1 MLGFLPFLRSY
12 KKKSS
17 PTATTIQINRNIFLF
32 LLLFFAGN
40 LTKRVFRSKSNH
52 HKLCASSQLLPDLFA
67 FSARLFQAE
76 EIQVCLSALKIV
88 RAWWYTCVAVATCV
102 IKTRGIYHEL
112 GWEHRVASCS
122 ENRESK
128 NSQLSR
134 GSASLTVVSSFGFGC
149 GGVQSGTTSSAW
161 KLIQTSVLSVI
172 AE

>member
-1 MLGFLPFLRSY
+1 MFRLLGFLPFLRSY

-67 FSARLFQAE
+67 FSSRLFPAE

-122 ENRESK
+122 ENRESRTR
-128 NSQLSR
+128 NSHEEARHSR
-134 GSASLTVVSSFGFGC
+134 WYRRSASAVAVFKVGPPVVHGS
-149 GGVQSGTTSSAW
+149 
-161 KLIQTSVLSVI
+161 
-172 AE
+172 